1 MWQAE
6 LLNTILGTLS
16 SGVAASTT
24 SYESIASA
32 TGTGSSGTISFT
44 SIPSTYTALQIRYI
58 GKEDSTASAVAR
70 NIYIQFNSDT
80 GATSYAYH
88 ELLGTG
94 SAASAGGSPN
104 QNAIFLGDAIAT
116 SHSSLANVVGVGIVD
131 IQDYASTTK
140 YKTLRTMYGCD
151 ANTAS
156 TAFQINLRS
165 GLWMNTAAINR
176 IDIKTSSG
184 NYTTASTF
192 ALYGI
197 KGA

>member
-1 MWQAE
+1 M
-6 LLNTILGTLS
+6 LNTILGTLS
-16 SGVAASTT
+16 SGVAASTS

-44 SIPSTYTALQIRYI
+44 SIPSTYSHLQIRYI
-58 GKEDSTASAVAR
+58 GKENTTASAFAR

-88 ELLGTG
+88 ELLGNG
-94 SAASAGGSPN
+94 SIVSANGSSN
-104 QNAIFLGDAIAT
+104 QNAIFLSDAIPS
-116 SHSSLANVVGVGIVD
+116 SHSTLTNVIGVGLID
-131 IQDYASTTK
+131 IHDYASTTK
-140 YKTLRTMYGCD
+140 NKTLRTIYGSD
-151 ANTAS
+151 ANISS
-156 TAFQINLRS
+156 TDYQINLRS
-165 GLWMNTAAINR
+165 GVWLSTSAINR

>member
-1 MWQAE
+1 MIGNIVA
-6 LLNTILGTLS
+6 GTLS
-16 SGVAASTT
+16 AGVAASTT
-24 SYESIASA
+24 AFESIASA

-44 SIPSTYTALQIRYI
+44 SIPSTYQHLQIRYI

-80 GATSYAYH
+80 GSTSYAYH

-94 SAASAGGSPN
+94 SAASASGSPN

-116 SHSSLANVVGVGIVD
+116 SHSSLANVVGVGFVD
-131 IQDYASTTK
+131 ILDYASSTK
-140 YKTLRTMYGCD
+140 NKTIKTMYGCD

-165 GLWMNTAAINR
+165 GVWLSTSAITR

-184 NYTTASTF
+184 NYTTASQF